1 MRRVVR
7 RTVVDRPV
15 GTVFAAC
22 LDLLRTADP
31 SRGVVARSV
40 SPDPPAVGAVVRTTV
55 RDRRGE
61 RSLSATVESLQ
72 PGVEVST
79 VTDGAPAVR
88 TTVRC
93 APQGNGA
100 TLVTVSSEA
109 EGTLSAFGRAG
120 VVLDALLF
128 ASGQRRAARAT
139 LRRVA
144 ELSAAAAS
152 PGA

>member
-7 RTVVDRPV
+7 RLRVDRPV
-15 GTVFAAC
+15 DTVFAAC
-22 LDLLRTADP
+22 LDLLRTPDP
-31 SRGVVARSV
+31 SRGVVARTV
-40 SPDPPAVGAVVRTTV
+40 TPDPPVVSAVVETTV
-55 RDRRGE
+55 RDKRGE
-61 RSLSATVESLQ
+61 RVLRATVESLQ

-88 TTVRC
+88 TTLRC
-93 APQGNGA
+93 EAAGGGA
-100 TLVTVSSEA
+100 TVVTLASEA

-120 VVLDALLF
+120 AVLDVLLF

-144 ELSAAAAS
+144 ELSARR
-152 PGA
+152 